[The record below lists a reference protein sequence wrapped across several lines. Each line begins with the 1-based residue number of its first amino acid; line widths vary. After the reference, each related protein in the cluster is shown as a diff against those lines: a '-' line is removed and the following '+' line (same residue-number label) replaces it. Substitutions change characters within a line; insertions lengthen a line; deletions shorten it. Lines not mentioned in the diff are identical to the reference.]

1 MKTLFKENPKIIIL
15 IIVGILLSSL
25 SFVFEY
31 AINYN
36 NLIITHS
43 IMAVDIILLLINFFY
58 LSYLLNKKVGK
69 SIVNSIIFSLLFFVG
84 ITGVIMR
91 MAEDSANLELMIG
104 TIKVLIYLA
113 PSIIILLPVIYLLCL
128 VLG

>member
-1 MKTLFKENPKIIIL
+1 MKTLFKENPKIINL

-69 SIVNSIIFSLLFFVG
+69 SIINSIIFSLLFFVG
-84 ITGVIMR
+84 ITGVIMC

-128 VLG
+128 ALG